1 MNIVLIFV
9 ISIVC
14 IGLCLKN
21 NNVFI
26 CKKDKNIKKIK
37 RTTLILLNSN
47 IQMNQFQKE
56 ILKDLRIVLNNIFNK
71 SVCKNIGLKQHEI
84 YDLNIKQNQLTYI
97 TYSYNK
103 DLFFIHL
110 VFCKVQYILNDIQ
123 CNKTSYY
130 KLWLKGWSLID
141 EFKDDWFYKAM

>member
-1 MNIVLIFV
+1 
-9 ISIVC
+9 
-14 IGLCLKN
+14 
-21 NNVFI
+21 
-26 CKKDKNIKKIK
+26 
-37 RTTLILLNSN
+37 
-47 IQMNQFQKE
+47 MNQFQKE

-84 YDLNIKQNQLTYI
+84 YDLNIKDNQLTYI